1 MREIYTD
8 EQSWQKEVKKAMDAG
23 EPFMLVTEDEE
34 WQPTSNDPL
43 SVSKWMWGSHLP
55 SWVASLLTSRGV
67 GLGATAHNSANLDG
81 GEKAAIAGAGGL
93 MLIGAGAILLAFF
106 DPEPTSKLALLVG
119 GGLAATL
126 GGGGTILVT
135 ILITRKDYEWEQR
148 VNPKTGEV
156 KWEARPTG
164 SGNDPITPSP
174 E

>member
-8 EQSWQKEVKKAMDAG
+8 EQGWQEEVKKAMDAG
-23 EPFMLVTEDEE
+23 EPFRLVTEDEE
-34 WQPTSNDPL
+34 WQPNSNNPL

-67 GLGATAHNSANLDG
+67 GLGAAAHNSANLDD

-93 MLIGAGAILLAFF
+93 MVFGAGAILLAFF

-119 GGLAATL
+119 GGLAAAL
-126 GGGGTILVT
+126 GGGTIFVT
-135 ILITRKDYEWEQR
+135 ILITRKDYEWEQK

-156 KWEARPTG
+156 EWVARPKG
-164 SGNDPITPSP
+164 GDDEPNAPAPA
-174 E
+174 